1 MAGLSYTSINQ
12 TRMATGEIYC
22 QTLIEL
28 AEKDPRIVA
37 LTADLGKSSKI
48 GEFMKQFPDRFYQFG
63 IAEQNMMG
71 AASGMAKAGLIP
83 FTSSFAIFTACR
95 ALDQVHTDICYQNV
109 NVKMIAS
116 HAGTSFGQAG
126 TTHHSTEDIAIMR
139 SLANLT
145 VIVPADGMETAN
157 AVKAAVDIDGPVYIR
172 INRGYDQ
179 QVYQELDYGYEV
191 GKAVTLHEGSD
202 LTIIACGSAVFQAL
216 QAARELEAVDGIK
229 ARVLDM
235 HTIKPLDKAA
245 VLKAVRDTRRIM
257 TAEDH
262 TVIGGLG
269 GAVAEVIA
277 ESGMATAF
285 RRLGLQDCFSPIGL
299 HEDLMAHH
307 GIDTNGILKSVRE
320 LMQLDFEED
329 DDWDD
334 EV

>member
-12 TRMATGEIYC
+12 TRMATGEVYC

-28 AEKDPRIVA
+28 AKENPRIVA

-48 GEFMKQFPDRFYQFG
+48 GEFMKQFPERFYQFG

-71 AASGMAKAGLIP
+71 AAAGMAK
-83 FTSSFAIFTACR
+83 
-95 ALDQVHTDICYQNV
+95 
-109 NVKMIAS
+109 
-116 HAGTSFGQAG
+116 AG

-145 VIVPADGMETAN
+145 VIVPADGIETAN
-157 AVKAAVDIDGPVYIR
+157 AVEAAVEHEGPVYIR

-179 QVYQELDYGYEV
+179 QVYETMDYGYEI
-191 GKAVTLHEGSD
+191 GRAVTLHEGSD
-202 LTIIACGSAVFQAL
+202 VTIIACGSAVFQAL
-216 QAARELEAVDGIK
+216 QAARELDAVYQIK

-245 VLKAVRDTRRIM
+245 VLKAVKDTRRII

-285 RRLGLQDCFSPIGL
+285 RRLGLQDKFSPIGL

-307 GIDTNGILKSVRE
+307 GIDTNGIVNSVRE

-329 DDWDD
+329 LDWED